1 MAVCLLQPL
10 GYSTQHENMATGTVV
25 KAGAEGKDDH
35 TRRRFSDAPMH
46 DVTESEEEDEELE
59 DDDIDNVSNYT
70 GEDAES
76 PRSEML
82 AEPACDMTKQLLDF
96 AEAVNND
103 IQKYFGRKKNDPDSC
118 DIYEDRFTSGK
129 SGRELYYADLL
140 RIAQNG
146 DSADSGTAKSN
157 SQQTRKDGGSDG
169 VYKKGG
175 TLGPLQDL
183 FEFGLKK
190 HIVENKLI
198 KSSKKL
204 KRLKLDTRLEDI
216 VPMQK
221 RKLPD
226 SFFKEPYARVSD
238 GRVSLVNSS
247 TPDFSDLLATWT
259 EVGGSE
265 VSGEGES
272 SSPEDMS
279 VDTAENSPIERLA

>member
-10 GYSTQHENMATGTVV
+10 GYSTQHENMATGSAV
-25 KAGAEGKDDH
+25 KAGSDTKGDH

-46 DVTESEEEDEELE
+46 DVTESEEDDEEIE

-70 GEDAES
+70 GEDVES
-76 PRSEML
+76 PRSEVL
-82 AEPACDMTKQLLDF
+82 LEPAHDMTKQLLDF

-146 DSADSGTAKSN
+146 DSADPGTKN
-157 SQQTRKDGGSDG
+157 SQQSRKDGSDG

-204 KRLKLDTRLEDI
+204 KRLKLDSRLEDI

-279 VDTAENSPIERLA
+279 VDTENSPIERLA